1 MSIDLEDYFI
11 PVRYLMNRFSYI
23 LPVLLTLTSSTAVF
37 SQDNR
42 PNLKPIEKAF
52 STGDVAALT
61 ALSADRVEIAVFG
74 RSRLYSRSQA
84 RFVLKDL
91 FSQYPPQR
99 FQFSEP
105 SRTSK
110 GLFAVGS
117 YRYALEDDPLKVYVR
132 LRKDGDGWVLRE
144 ILVEK
149 PVR

>member
-1 MSIDLEDYFI
+1 
-11 PVRYLMNRFSYI
+11 MNRLSHI
-23 LPVLLTLTSSTAVF
+23 LIVLLTCAWSSAVF
-37 SQDNR
+37 SQDER

-52 STGDVAALT
+52 STGDVAAL
-61 ALSADRVEIAVFG
+61 AARSADRIEIAVFG

-117 YRYALEDDPLKVYVR
+117 YRYSIDDDPLTVYVR
-132 LRKDGDGWVLRE
+132 LRKDGEAWVLRE

-149 PVR
+149 SER